1 MRKIVLPLTALA
13 VSITLSACSSL
24 QRQDLSTSGT
34 ISPAE
39 TLLPISQ
46 EDLQA
51 LAAPSEFSAPGEFT
65 KDSLYTLL
73 SAEIAGQRNQFDI
86 ALQNYVA
93 EARRNRDL
101 GVVIRALRISQ
112 FLKAEPELLEM
123 AELWSELDPSASEPH
138 HLASIALI
146 RTRDYEGAVAH
157 MEQLLNLEGST
168 NFDNLALHAK
178 NLSEEDREQLLA
190 LYGNLRSR
198 HPDNLEIIFGHA
210 ILQELN
216 EQHPEALSSIDQL
229 LQEDPE
235 HQPALL
241 MRARLLHQVKG
252 LGAALAYLKKVS
264 RQHPDNRQLGTIY
277 ARLLIDNQELELAQE
292 EFRKLMERFP
302 DTPGLKL
309 SYALVAI
316 ENKQTDLARQQLQE
330 LLQDRQHTDEAH
342 FYLARLADQEQQVD
356 DALKHYQ
363 QVRSGT
369 HFFTALGRSAYL
381 LATTERV
388 PEALNLFERAQNSFP
403 DQSQQIQQL
412 QINLLMELEEYEA
425 AMIAV
430 NDALQEQPEDSQ
442 LLYIRASI
450 HDKLNDIDAM
460 ERDLRQILD
469 KEPDNAV
476 ALNALGY
483 ILADRTDRYQEAY
496 GLIEKALAL
505 KPDNPAIMDS
515 MGWAEYRLGNLEQAL
530 NWLRLAYE
538 RFPDPEVASHL
549 GEVLWISGQQD
560 EAMRVWLE
568 SLSEHPGN
576 PLITG
581 TMSRLGAQASDA
593 NE

>member
-24 QRQDLSTSGT
+24 QRQDTSTPGT

-39 TLLPISQ
+39 TLLPVSE

-51 LAAPSEFSAPGEFT
+51 LSTPSEPAIPGEFT
-65 KDSLYTLL
+65 RDSLYTLL
-73 SAEIAGQRNQFDI
+73 SAEIAGQRNQFDL
-86 ALQNYVA
+86 ALQNYVS
-93 EARRNRDL
+93 EAKRSRDL

-112 FLKAEPELLEM
+112 FLKKEQELLEM

-146 RTRDYEGAVAH
+146 RNRDYEGAVAH

-178 NLSEEDREQLLA
+178 NLSEEDREQLLI
-190 LYGNLRSR
+190 LYGDLRAR
-198 HPDNLEIIFGHA
+198 YPDNLEITFGHA

-216 EQHPEALSSIDQL
+216 ERHAEALATLDQL
-229 LQEDPE
+229 LKEDPE

-241 MRARLLHQVKG
+241 MRARLVHQVEG
-252 LGAALAYLKKVS
+252 LDAALAYLKKVS
-264 RQHPDNRQLGTIY
+264 RQHPDNHQLGTTY
-277 ARLLIDNQELELAQE
+277 ARLLIDKQELDLAQE
-292 EFRKLMERFP
+292 EFRSLMERFP

-309 SYALVAI
+309 SYALVAL

-330 LLQDRQHTDEAH
+330 LLKERQHTDEAH
-342 FYLARLADQEQQVD
+342 FYLARLADQEQKTD
-356 DALKHYQ
+356 EALKHYQ
-363 QVRSGT
+363 QIRSGT

-381 LATTERV
+381 LATNDRLS
-388 PEALNLFERAQNSFP
+388 EALNLFERAQDRFP
-403 DQSQQIQQL
+403 DQAPQIQLL

-425 AMIAV
+425 ALNAA
-430 NDALQEQPEDSQ
+430 NDALVKQPDDSQ

-450 HDKLNDIDAM
+450 YDKLNDIASM
-460 ERDLRQILD
+460 EQDLRKILD
-469 KEPDNAV
+469 KEPDNAI

-483 ILADRTDRYQEAY
+483 ILADRTNRYQEAY
-496 GLIEKALAL
+496 TLIEKALAL

-515 MGWAEYRLGNLEQAL
+515 MGWVEYRLGNLDKAL
-530 NWLRLAYE
+530 DWLRLAYE
-538 RFPDPEVASHL
+538 RFADPEIASHL
-549 GEVLWISGQQD
+549 GEVLWVSGQRD
-560 EAMRVWLE
+560 EAMSIWLK
-568 SLSEHPGN
+568 SLSENPDN

-581 TMSRLGAQASDA
+581 TMSRLGAQTSNAS
-593 NE
+593 E